1 MPRAVPSTSW
11 SIDPMRLVLVDPPAV
26 EPLDAAEVRTRL
38 GGIPDSLSDDAIAA
52 FIKAGRETL
61 DGPDGFLQRALIA
74 QTWKLLIDGGFPCG
88 PIRIPLPPLI
98 SIVAVRFVD
107 QSGDIQTLDESR
119 YQVLEGSRPM
129 LCPIFGAEWPAAR
142 QQLNSVEVE
151 FIAGYGDD
159 PEDVPEPIRSAI
171 ALQVSH
177 LRSLSAQNLFLSQDT
192 VDGVGSKQ
200 YIVGGNAGAAIAD
213 QVRSLV
219 SFYKV
224 YV

>member
-1 MPRAVPSTSW
+1 
-11 SIDPMRLVLVDPPAV
+11 MRLVLVDPPAV
-26 EPLDAAEVRTRL
+26 EPLDATEVRSRL
-38 GGIPDSLSDDAIAA
+38 GSIPESLSDEAIDA
-52 FIKAGRETL
+52 FIKAARETL

-74 QTWKLLIDGGFPCG
+74 QTWKLLLDGGFPCE

-98 SIVAVRFVD
+98 SIGAVRYVD
-107 QSGDIQTLDESR
+107 PNGDVQTLDEAS
-119 YQVLEGSRPM
+119 YQVLEGSRPL
-129 LCPIFGAEWPAAR
+129 LCPAFGLEWPATR
-142 QQLNSVEVE
+142 HQLNAVEIE
-151 FIAGYGDD
+151 FVVGFGDA

-213 QVRSLV
+213 AVRALV
-219 SFYKV
+219 SGYKV
-224 YV
+224 YA